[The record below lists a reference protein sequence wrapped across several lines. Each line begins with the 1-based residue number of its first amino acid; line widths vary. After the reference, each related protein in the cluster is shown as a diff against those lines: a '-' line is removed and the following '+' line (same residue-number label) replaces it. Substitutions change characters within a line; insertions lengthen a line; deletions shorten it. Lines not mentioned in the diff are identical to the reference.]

1 MEYKGGGRMTDQ
13 EKNKFIER
21 LNDINELYA
30 SGIAMT
36 DNNGTCYGIRQ
47 TRAEAGMQEL
57 IRLIQDIINAL

>member
-1 MEYKGGGRMTDQ
+1 MNEQ

-21 LNDINELYA
+21 LNDINEQYA
-30 SGIAMT
+30 RGIAMM
-36 DNNGTCYGIRQ
+36 DDHGTCYGIMQ